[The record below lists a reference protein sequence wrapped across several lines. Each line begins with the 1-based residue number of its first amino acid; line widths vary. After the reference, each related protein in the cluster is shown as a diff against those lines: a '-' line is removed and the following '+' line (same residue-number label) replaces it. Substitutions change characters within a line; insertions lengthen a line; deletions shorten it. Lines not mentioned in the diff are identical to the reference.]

1 MALMVLPLPL
11 FPVVVMDAPLDDRVT
26 PLEVV
31 TMDEDAVGTM
41 DADGAKEVP
50 SVVLDIAT
58 KIPLPPSKLTSVL
71 SPVIT
76 VSFAHQS
83 LDRFIVQTAVTQHC
97 ILWGCL
103 VMPT

>member
-1 MALMVLPLPL
+1 MPLMCRPLMALMVLPLPL
-11 FPVVVMDAPLDDRVT
+11 FPMVVMDAPLDDRVT

-41 DADGAKEVP
+41 DADGAKEV

-58 KIPLPPSKLTSVL
+58 NIPLPPSKLTSVL

-76 VSFAHQS
+76 VSFAH
-83 LDRFIVQTAVTQHC
+83 
-97 ILWGCL
+97 
-103 VMPT
+103 